1 MRDERVCVTRSAAA
15 STFRAGRVF
24 FLLAPFFL
32 FPHVP
37 PPAGPALPRQLPN
50 AAHGREGV
58 TLICHSPGWAGRAG
72 RHAPRAARGA
82 GGGRAHSRMPGRKN
96 RTKQASEVRPK
107 WAAWPRGR
115 AARGRPAMQAH
126 PPSTPLVGWAGAI
139 GGRDRGVA
147 AAAHGGAL
155 PPIFFFGGRAWPR
168 PQCCR
173 HPLARSP
180 ALTVVRASPDLQQL
194 GPRPRRAERA
204 GRHPRGRAKQ
214 VERQVAGPGGG
225 DSRGAGRARR
235 EEIFGAH
242 ERRHKGRRRG
252 AGHWEMRGVGWGVCT
267 RAWNG
272 RGARGKGPTPLWP
285 GRPRATRP
293 NPKAAGPAREQA
305 SGGAGE
311 AR

>member
-1 MRDERVCVTRSAAA
+1 MPFAGMGGPG
-15 STFRAGRVF
+15 RATH
-24 FLLAPFFL
+24 APRG
-32 FPHVP
+32 
-37 PPAGPALPRQLPN
+37 ARGG
-50 AAHGREGV
+50 GREG
-58 TLICHSPGWAGRAG
+58 TQSNAGQKKPNKASERGPAQMGGLAQGAHRPGPPCNAGAPSQHPPGGVGG
-72 RHAPRAARGA
+72 RNWGA
-82 GGGRAHSRMPGRKN
+82 GPGSGRGR
-96 RTKQASEVRPK
+96 
-107 WAAWPRGR
+107 PRGR
-115 AARGRPAMQAH
+115 AAA
-126 PPSTPLVGWAGAI
+126 
-139 GGRDRGVA
+139 D
-147 AAAHGGAL
+147 
-155 PPIFFFGGRAWPR
+155 FFFGGRAWPR
-168 PQCCR
+168 AQCCR

-272 RGARGKGPTPLWP
+272 RGARGKGPTPLRP

-305 SGGAGE
+305 SGVRGRRGERRKTSLLFLSLSPGAVHSSWSRQRPTVHGPPSDPPPDPL
-311 AR
+311 ATQHQQ